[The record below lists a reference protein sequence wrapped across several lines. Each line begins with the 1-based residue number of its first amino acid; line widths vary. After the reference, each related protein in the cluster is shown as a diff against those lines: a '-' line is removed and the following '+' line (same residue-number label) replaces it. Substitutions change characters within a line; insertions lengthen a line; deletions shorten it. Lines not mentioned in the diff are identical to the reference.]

1 MTNFYK
7 LCGLSM
13 LTFVLAD
20 CTILSANKSY
30 DCAHDGELI
39 VHIRDISTNKE
50 VGTIINITIYS

>member
-13 LTFVLAD
+13 LKFILAD

-30 DCAHDGELI
+30 NSAHDGKLI
-39 VHIRDISTNKE
+39 VHERCQ
-50 VGTIINITIYS
+50 Y